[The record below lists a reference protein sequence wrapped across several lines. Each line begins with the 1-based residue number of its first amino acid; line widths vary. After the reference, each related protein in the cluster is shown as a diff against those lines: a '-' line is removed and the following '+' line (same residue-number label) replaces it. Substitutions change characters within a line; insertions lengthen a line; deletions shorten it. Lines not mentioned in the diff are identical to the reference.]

1 MNDDSILKFSD
12 IEDEN
17 QREKEI
23 RRFHARLDRSKS
35 LTPYFTFIN
44 SQALRYYNAGTASN
58 YIVRLGLTH
67 VPRKPRNIESFDNE
81 LYTLRSGSVRSNPSN
96 DPANLRA
103 ISCTCPDYTKRTE
116 LNAGRH
122 AWDGGPCV
130 SNAYGCKHM
139 MAANMF
145 LGLPATIPTD
155 VD

>member
-1 MNDDSILKFSD
+1 MNDNSILKFFD
-12 IEDEN
+12 IQDEN

-23 RRFHARLDRSKS
+23 QRFHARLDRSKE

-44 SQALRYYNAGTASN
+44 SHALRYFNGETSSL

-67 VPRKPRNIESFDNE
+67 VPRTPRNIDTFENE
-81 LYTLRSGSVRSNPSN
+81 TYTLRSGSVRSKTSN

-103 ISCTCPDYTKRTE
+103 VSCTCPDYTLRTE
-116 LNAGRH
+116 LNAGLNR
-122 AWDGGPCV
+122 WDGGPCV

-155 VD
+155 AE